1 MPTSVKVP
9 KALADKFSAIT
20 VLTDAFSKKHLN
32 EEYLQLVHQAIGAL
46 ARKRSSPLLKGK
58 ENVWAALLVWSTPL
72 EM

>member
-58 ENVWAALLVWSTPL
+58 EMFGLLVWSTPL